1 MASSLAKSGLS
12 ATPPAF
18 AVKGAHNSLLLEMPG
33 LGRNPPS
40 GRLLRGLTPYLDEQ
54 GADHVFL
61 LTERR
66 RREEWNDG
74 DRVVSYQELVHWERG
89 ADGGVYRG
97 VCTKNELLKRE
108 EIVQAFEYEPLS
120 LIDWAARRMG
130 AAIIS
135 SDRPLQ
141 LESCIVP
148 KPWGREIWYT
158 GIEARGVSRVRG
170 DTGATDLPYA
180 LGMFP
185 VPIVGDREEAPL
197 LLKVLDPLPDE
208 IYGDLYLEVH
218 REKWETYVVLSVD
231 PSAWPD
237 GAGVLM
243 AGLHPD
249 AVENAGREKSGGGKN
264 GKGKK
269 PKAKSPR
276 AISAKARQAALGKA
290 LKERITAYE
299 KVRRDIDGRLDRI
312 LRERGDDPD
321 RPVPP
326 ELHREL
332 VRSLPKSL
340 RAREQKLRGAVEEM
354 LGRIPLRPGD
364 VVTLP
369 PGVLHSLRHGVKVIE
384 FQTPTYERLIAMFAQ
399 KVLTQPNWDVSEALS
414 TMEMSPYRPPE
425 TAMVHQHNGVWVEQV
440 VHFPQFQVHRTR
452 METNAFQ
459 DCHTGEGHRY
469 RLLFITEGG
478 GEMVLPSGET
488 VTLTPESAFL
498 LPAEMGAYTLL
509 ATSGEGLTYLEASPN
524 PETASIPGETTEN
537 EHTAKENTAK
547 ENRTKENSA
556 GKNTAGKNTGG
567 EKTENMDALL
577 SKTW

>member
-1 MASSLAKSGLS
+1 MASSLAKSGFS
-12 ATPPAF
+12 ATPPTF
-18 AVKGAHNSLLLEMPG
+18 AVKGAHNSLLLEMAG
-33 LGRNPPS
+33 LGKDPAS

-66 RREEWNDG
+66 RREEWNPG
-74 DRVVSYQELVHWERG
+74 DDQIVVYQELVHWRRG

-97 VCTKNELLKRE
+97 VCSKGELLKRE
-108 EIVQAFEYEPLS
+108 EIVRAFEIEPLS
-120 LIDWAARRMG
+120 LIDWAARRME

-135 SDRPLQ
+135 SDAPLQ
-141 LESCIVP
+141 LESCIVS

-158 GIEARGVSRVRG
+158 GIESRGVSRVRG
-170 DTGATDLPYA
+170 QTGATELPYA

-185 VPIVGDREEAPL
+185 LPIVGDREEAPL

-237 GAGVLM
+237 GAGALM
-243 AGLHPD
+243 AGLAAD
-249 AVENAGREKSGGGKN
+249 AVEKTAGSKN
-264 GKGKK
+264 GKGGKSK
-269 PKAKSPR
+269 TGKGKSTKAMSP
-276 AISAKARQAALGKA
+276 KARQKALAGE

-299 KVRRDIDGRLDRI
+299 KVRRGIDAKLDLI
-312 LRERGDDPD
+312 LSARGVNTDQ
-321 RPVPP
+321 PVPP

-332 VRSLPKSL
+332 VGELPKSL
-340 RAREQKLRGAVEEM
+340 QSKEKKLRGAVEKM

-399 KVLTQPNWDVSEALS
+399 KVLTQPDWDVSEVLS
-414 TMEMSPYRPPE
+414 TMNMSPYRPPE
-425 TAMVHQHNGVWVEQV
+425 TQVLQKDTGVWVEQV
-440 VHFPQFQVHRTR
+440 VDFPQFQVHRIR
-452 METNAFQ
+452 MDTHVSQEI
-459 DCHTGEGHRY
+459 HTEGHRY
-469 RLLFITEGG
+469 RLMFVTEGA
-478 GEMVLPSGET
+478 GEMVLPNGET
-488 VTLTPESAFL
+488 VPLTPETAFL

-524 PETASIPGETTEN
+524 PMASTAPGEKTGKDKTVKEATGN
-537 EHTAKENTAK
+537 EHAGGDNNADKTTAGEL
-547 ENRTKENSA
+547 
-556 GKNTAGKNTGG
+556 TAGKT
-567 EKTENMDALL
+567 TLNM
-577 SKTW
+577 SESPIKTW